1 MGWMQQIRQ
10 TPRGRSIGVA
20 NVVVTTVLAASVY
33 AELSCFAKPLSA
45 QSTSGMASVRGTVR
59 SQGGR
64 PVNAARVVTGDSA
77 HRTTTD
83 SLGRFTL
90 AVPPSMVT
98 TLSISALGYRPTN
111 STVARLASG
120 ETRSLAVTLA
130 PLYLLDP
137 LTVVASPERPLLNTE
152 NAAIGGALEKAELS
166 ALPTEARDPIALLFN
181 VAGITQATVFRRCAS
196 VVV

>member
-1 MGWMQQIRQ
+1 MGWMQQARQ

-59 SQGGR
+59 SQRGR

-137 LTVVASPERPLLNTE
+137 LTVVASPEQ
-152 NAAIGGALEKAELS
+152 IGRAH
-166 ALPTEARDPIALLFN
+166 
-181 VAGITQATVFRRCAS
+181 V
-196 VVV
+196 